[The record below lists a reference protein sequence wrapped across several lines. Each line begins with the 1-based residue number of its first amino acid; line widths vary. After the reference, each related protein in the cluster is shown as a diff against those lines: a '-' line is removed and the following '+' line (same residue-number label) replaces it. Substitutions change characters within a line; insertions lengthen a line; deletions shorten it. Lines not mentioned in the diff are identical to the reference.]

1 MHESTIGLSRTET
14 IFLEVNEEMTV
25 KTHDK
30 ANAPHQKTDLASQY
44 RPLGLK
50 AVLAAALMLKPVAG
64 KKRA

>member
-1 MHESTIGLSRTET
+1 
-14 IFLEVNEEMTV
+14 MTV

-30 ANAPHQKTDLASQY
+30 ANTQHQKTDLASQY

-50 AVLAAALMLKPVAG
+50 AVLAAALMLKPAAG